1 MPGTDDW
8 EYQWEDEEI
17 TEDIRIPNGD
27 TDDDENSTKSMAN
40 GDDLVRK
47 KSVSFAQQELRT
59 SVSVDSLSS
68 QAGQP
73 TNGSTPIQS
82 KIILN
87 FLSVDSQTF

>member
-47 KSVSFAQQELRT
+47 KSVSFAQQELQT

-73 TNGSTPIQS
+73 INGSTPIQS

-87 FLSVDSQTF
+87 YLSVDSQTF